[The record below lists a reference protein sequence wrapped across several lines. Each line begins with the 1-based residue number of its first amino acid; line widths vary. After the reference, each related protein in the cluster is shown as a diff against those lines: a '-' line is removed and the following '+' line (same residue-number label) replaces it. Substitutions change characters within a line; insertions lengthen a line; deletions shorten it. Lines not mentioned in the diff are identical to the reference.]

1 MDKST
6 LPFGKINYAIML
18 AGILLLVIGFTIMA
32 NDHETYGF
40 GFMGITLGPI
50 IVMCGFIVEIAAI
63 LYKPKAKK

>member
-1 MDKST
+1 
-6 LPFGKINYAIML
+6 LAL

-40 GFMGITLGPI
+40 GFMGITLGPV
-50 IVMCGFIVEIAAI
+50 IVMCGFVVEIAAI